1 MSRACIVRHPTPN
14 DPWPSA
20 YRPGRQLP
28 ENTVSD
34 STSAAPARKPYR
46 LRDATPADVPAIHAI
61 YSHHVLHG
69 RASFEEVAPTVDDMH
84 LRFADIHRKGMPY
97 IVAEREGEILG
108 YAYASNY
115 RARSAYRF
123 AIEDSIY
130 IDHRHTGEGLG
141 RALLAELI
149 ARCETGPWRQ
159 MVAVVALTSGGEG
172 AGSLA
177 VHERL
182 GFRTVGRLE
191 AVGFKHGQWIDTV
204 LMQRP
209 LGPGNSSAPSNPD

>member
-1 MSRACIVRHPTPN
+1 MTSTTVSATT
-14 DPWPSA
+14 PSA
-20 YRPGRQLP
+20 G
-28 ENTVSD
+28 T
-34 STSAAPARKPYR
+34 RKPFT

-61 YSHHVLHG
+61 YAHHVLHG
-69 RASFEEVAPTVDDMH
+69 RASFEETPPSLDEMQ
-84 LRFADIHRKGMPY
+84 LRFAEVHRKGLPY
-97 IVAEREGEILG
+97 LVAVRDGEVLG
-108 YAYASNY
+108 YAYASSY

-130 IDHRHTGEGLG
+130 IDHRRVGEGLG
-141 RALLAELI
+141 QALLAELV

-159 MVAVVALTSGGEG
+159 MVAVIACTAGGEG
-172 AGSLA
+172 TGSLA

-204 LMQRP
+204 LMQRV
-209 LGPGNSSAPSNPD
+209 LGVGATTLPA

>member
-1 MSRACIVRHPTPN
+1 MT
-14 DPWPSA
+14 
-20 YRPGRQLP
+20 
-28 ENTVSD
+28 
-34 STSAAPARKPYR
+34 STTLSAAPSGAATRKPFT
-46 LRDATPADVPAIHAI
+46 LRDATRADVPAIHAI
-61 YSHHVLHG
+61 YAHHVLHG
-69 RASFEEVAPTVDDMH
+69 RASFEEVPPSLDEVQ
-84 LRFADIHRKGMPY
+84 LRFAEVHRKGLPY
-97 IVAEREGEILG
+97 LVAERDGEVLG
-108 YAYASNY
+108 YAYASAY

-130 IDHRHTGEGLG
+130 IDHRRVGEGLG
-141 RALLAELI
+141 QALLAELV

-159 MVAVVALTSGGEG
+159 MVAVIACTAGGEG

-204 LMQRP
+204 LMQRV
-209 LGPGNSSAPSNPD
+209 LGAGATTLPG

>member
-1 MSRACIVRHPTPN
+1 M
-14 DPWPSA
+14 
-20 YRPGRQLP
+20 
-28 ENTVSD
+28 
-34 STSAAPARKPYR
+34 STSAAPLRLPFG
-46 LRDATPADVPAIHAI
+46 LRDASAADVPAIHAI
-61 YSHHVLHG
+61 YAHHVQHG
-69 RASFEEVAPTVDDMH
+69 RASFEEVVPGIDDMR
-84 LRFADIHRKGMPY
+84 LRMAEVHRKGLPY
-97 IVAEREGEILG
+97 IVAERHGDILG
-108 YAYASNY
+108 YAYASAY

-159 MVAVVALTSGGEG
+159 MVAVVAVTRSGEG

-191 AVGFKHGQWIDTV
+191 SVGLKHGQWIDTV

-209 LGPGNSSAPSNPD
+209 LGRGDETVPAPDEIRG

>member
-1 MSRACIVRHPTPN
+1 MTTAT
-14 DPWPSA
+14 A
-20 YRPGRQLP
+20 TTRP
-28 ENTVSD
+28 VS
-34 STSAAPARKPYR
+34 ARKPFT
-46 LRDATPADVPAIHAI
+46 LRDATAADVPAIHAI
-61 YSHHVLHG
+61 YAHHVLHG
-69 RASFEEVAPTVDDMH
+69 RASFEEVPPTVDDMQ
-84 LRFADIHRKGMPY
+84 LRFAEVRRKNLPY
-97 IVAEREGEILG
+97 LVAERDGAVLG
-108 YAYASNY
+108 YAYASAY

-130 IDHRHTGEGLG
+130 IDHRCVGEGLG
-141 RALLAELI
+141 QALLAELV

-159 MVAVVALTSGGEG
+159 MVAVIACTASGEG

-204 LMQRP
+204 LMQRV
-209 LGPGNSSAPSNPD
+209 LGTGANTLPE

>member
-1 MSRACIVRHPTPN
+1 MTSTTLSATT
-14 DPWPSA
+14 PSA
-20 YRPGRQLP
+20 G
-28 ENTVSD
+28 T
-34 STSAAPARKPYR
+34 RKPFT

-61 YSHHVLHG
+61 YAHHVLHG
-69 RASFEEVAPTVDDMH
+69 RASFEEAPPGLDEMQQ
-84 LRFADIHRKGMPY
+84 RFAEVQRKGLPY
-97 IVAEREGEILG
+97 LVAVRDGEVLG
-108 YAYASNY
+108 YAYASSY

-130 IDHRHTGEGLG
+130 IDHRRVGEGLG
-141 RALLAELI
+141 QALLAELV

-159 MVAVVALTSGGEG
+159 MVAVIACTAGGEG

-204 LMQRP
+204 LMQRV
-209 LGPGNSSAPSNPD
+209 LGAGAMTLPG

>member
-1 MSRACIVRHPTPN
+1 MTISPN
-14 DPWPSA
+14 LASA
-20 YRPGRQLP
+20 SPQRRPF
-28 ENTVSD
+28 TI
-34 STSAAPARKPYR
+34 RK
-46 LRDATPADVPAIHAI
+46 AGPADVPAIQAI
-61 YSHHVLHG
+61 YAHHVLHG
-69 RASFEEVAPTVDDMH
+69 RASFEETPPNVDDMQ
-84 LRFADIHRKGMPY
+84 LRMAEVLRKGLPY
-97 IVAEREGEILG
+97 LVAERGGEVLG
-108 YAYASNY
+108 YAYASSY

-130 IDHRHTGEGLG
+130 IDHRYVGEGLG
-141 RALLAELI
+141 QALLEALI

-159 MVAVVALTSGGEG
+159 MVAVIACTASGEG

-191 AVGFKHGQWIDTV
+191 AVGLKHGQWIDTV

-209 LGPGNSSAPSNPD
+209 LGAGNESLPDQAAASR

>member
-1 MSRACIVRHPTPN
+1 MTNSPMPA
-14 DPWPSA
+14 A
-20 YRPGRQLP
+20 AGRMH
-28 ENTVSD
+28 
-34 STSAAPARKPYR
+34 KPFT
-46 LRDATPADVPAIHAI
+46 LRDAGPADVPAIQAI
-61 YSHHVLHG
+61 YAHHVVHG
-69 RASFEEVAPTVDDMH
+69 RASFEETPPNADDMQ
-84 LRFADIHRKGMPY
+84 LRMAEVRRKGLPY
-97 IVAEREGEILG
+97 LVAERDGEVLG
-108 YAYASNY
+108 YAYASPY

-130 IDHRHTGEGLG
+130 IDHRCVGEGLG
-141 RALLAELI
+141 RTLLEALI

-159 MVAVVALTSGGEG
+159 MVAVVACTASGEG

-204 LMQRP
+204 LMQRE
-209 LGPGNSSAPSNPD
+209 LGAGRGSLPE

>member
-1 MSRACIVRHPTPN
+1 MTSTTL
-14 DPWPSA
+14 SA
-20 YRPGRQLP
+20 
-28 ENTVSD
+28 TT
-34 STSAAPARKPYR
+34 TSATGTCKPFT
-46 LRDATPADVPAIHAI
+46 LREATPADVPAIHAI
-61 YSHHVLHG
+61 YAHHVVHG
-69 RASFEEVAPTVDDMH
+69 RASFEEVPPSVDEMQ
-84 LRFADIHRKGMPY
+84 LRFAEVHRKGLPY
-97 IVAEREGEILG
+97 LVAVRDGEVLG
-108 YAYASNY
+108 YAYASAY

-130 IDHRHTGEGLG
+130 IDHRRVGEGLG
-141 RALLAELI
+141 QALLAELV

-159 MVAVVALTSGGEG
+159 MVAVIACTAGGEG

-204 LMQRP
+204 LMQRV
-209 LGPGNSSAPSNPD
+209 LGAGATTLPE

>member
-1 MSRACIVRHPTPN
+1 MTSTTLSTTT
-14 DPWPSA
+14 PSA
-20 YRPGRQLP
+20 G
-28 ENTVSD
+28 T
-34 STSAAPARKPYR
+34 RKPFT

-61 YSHHVLHG
+61 YAHHVQHG
-69 RASFEEVAPTVDDMH
+69 RASFEEAPPSLDEMQQ
-84 LRFADIHRKGMPY
+84 RFADVQRKGLPY
-97 IVAEREGEILG
+97 LVAVRDGEVLG
-108 YAYASNY
+108 YAYASSY
-115 RARSAYRF
+115 RTRSAYRF

-130 IDHRHTGEGLG
+130 IDHRRVGEGLG
-141 RALLAELI
+141 QALLAELV

-159 MVAVVALTSGGEG
+159 MVAVIACTAGGEG

-204 LMQRP
+204 LMQRV
-209 LGPGNSSAPSNPD
+209 LGVGATTLPA